1 MRKCLRC
8 GAEMKENCDLRV
20 QGAGYG
26 VVLSTDESKL
36 FGGRIGKPKVAVCPQ
51 CGEISLYLDD
61 VGETALKARGAG
73 RGKLHAQTLAADRG
87 GAGGGSFVCRAVR
100 AGHHR
105 GHAAAAGSCACR
117 RADERGRVRG
127 SP

>member
-61 VGETALKARGAG
+61 V
-73 RGKLHAQTLAADRG
+73 
-87 GAGGGSFVCRAVR
+87 
-100 AGHHR
+100 
-105 GHAAAAGSCACR
+105 
-117 RADERGRVRG
+117 ERLR
-127 SP
+127 

>member
-20 QGAGYG
+20 QGACYG

-61 VGETALKARGAG
+61 VE
-73 RGKLHAQTLAADRG
+73 KLR
-87 GAGGGSFVCRAVR
+87 
-100 AGHHR
+100 
-105 GHAAAAGSCACR
+105 
-117 RADERGRVRG
+117 
-127 SP
+127 

>member
-36 FGGRIGKPKVAVCPQ
+36 FGGRIGKPKVAFARSAGRYRCILRMWKS
-51 CGEISLYLDD
+51 CAEGARRRK
-61 VGETALKARGAG
+61 GETACANAG
-73 RGKLHAQTLAADRG
+73 
-87 GAGGGSFVCRAVR
+87 C
-100 AGHHR
+100 
-105 GHAAAAGSCACR
+105 
-117 RADERGRVRG
+117 
-127 SP
+127 

>member
-20 QGAGYG
+20 QSAGYG

-61 VGETALKARGAG
+61 VE
-73 RGKLHAQTLAADRG
+73 KLR
-87 GAGGGSFVCRAVR
+87 
-100 AGHHR
+100 
-105 GHAAAAGSCACR
+105 
-117 RADERGRVRG
+117 
-127 SP
+127 

>member
-26 VVLSTDESKL
+26 LVLCKDVDKL

-51 CGEISLYLDD
+51 CGEISLYLDE
-61 VGETALKARGAG
+61 VE
-73 RGKLHAQTLAADRG
+73 KLR
-87 GAGGGSFVCRAVR
+87 
-100 AGHHR
+100 
-105 GHAAAAGSCACR
+105 
-117 RADERGRVRG
+117 
-127 SP
+127 

>member
-20 QGAGYG
+20 HGAGYG

-61 VGETALKARGAG
+61 VE
-73 RGKLHAQTLAADRG
+73 KLR
-87 GAGGGSFVCRAVR
+87 
-100 AGHHR
+100 
-105 GHAAAAGSCACR
+105 
-117 RADERGRVRG
+117 
-127 SP
+127 

>member
-51 CGEISLYLDD
+51 CGEISLYIED
-61 VGETALKARGAG
+61 VEKGAV
-73 RGKLHAQTLAADRG
+73 A
-87 GAGGGSFVCRAVR
+87 
-100 AGHHR
+100 
-105 GHAAAAGSCACR
+105 
-117 RADERGRVRG
+117 
-127 SP
+127 

>member
-1 MRKCLRC
+1 MRKCLRR

-26 VVLSTDESKL
+26 VVLSTDENKL

-61 VGETALKARGAG
+61 VE
-73 RGKLHAQTLAADRG
+73 KLR
-87 GAGGGSFVCRAVR
+87 
-100 AGHHR
+100 
-105 GHAAAAGSCACR
+105 
-117 RADERGRVRG
+117 
-127 SP
+127 

>member
-51 CGEISLYLDD
+51 CWEISLYLDD
-61 VGETALKARGAG
+61 VE
-73 RGKLHAQTLAADRG
+73 KLR
-87 GAGGGSFVCRAVR
+87 
-100 AGHHR
+100 
-105 GHAAAAGSCACR
+105 
-117 RADERGRVRG
+117 
-127 SP
+127 